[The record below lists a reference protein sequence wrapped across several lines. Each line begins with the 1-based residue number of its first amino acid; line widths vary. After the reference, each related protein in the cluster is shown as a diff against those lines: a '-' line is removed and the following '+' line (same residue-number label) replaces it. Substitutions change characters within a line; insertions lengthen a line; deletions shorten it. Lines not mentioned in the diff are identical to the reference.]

1 MVYDDN
7 GMQRF
12 LVPVTITH
20 DISYLEYR
28 NICIELEASPLHRVE
43 VGFEFSKNRNI
54 RFALYSTHPT
64 YNDNWREQ
72 SELQS
77 NETFIS
83 KGRYEL
89 DIRSYNH
96 ELWNEENIRNIY
108 QVFYKYGWL
117 IRDPST
123 YDYRTDADK
132 DWNENDEH
140 TVPDSLNRF
149 DYYVGKH
156 VHVEIEDDFSS
167 PLKIDRV
174 LRKDQDGYYVQINR
188 RKQRLANYW
197 LDEAEFD

>member
-1 MVYDDN
+1 MSFTD
-7 GMQRF
+7 F
-12 LVPVTITH
+12 LER
-20 DISYLEYR
+20 LR
-28 NICIELEASPLHRVE
+28 ELDYYSSPL
-43 VGFEFSKNRNI
+43 
-54 RFALYSTHPT
+54 HPT

-108 QVFYKYGWL
+108 QVFCKYGWL

-132 DWNENDEH
+132 AWNENDEH

-156 VHVEIEDDFSS
+156 IHVVIVDDFGS

-174 LRKDQDGYYVQINR
+174 LRKDQDGYYVQINK
-188 RKQRLANYW
+188 RKQRLTNYW